1 MELHMNHA
9 MAEKRHAAQ
18 NRRPTAV
25 RWFKEWVPQDVV
37 TTGGK
42 CMLLKWVTED
52 MLKALKGKN
61 KETEAEE
68 QKPEPA
74 TEVLFLCSYEG
85 CGRTFIDA
93 GALKKHAHIHG
104 EKQHIC
110 QYDGC
115 GKKFLDSSKL
125 KRHYLIHTGERDF
138 ICPHEGCG
146 KAFSLDFNL
155 RAHMRT
161 HSLENYHV
169 CPYPECAKRFTNESK
184 LRTHIKTQHEKSTVM
199 DTVKHTTPVEKPHTT
214 PKLSAAAYG
223 SGSAERPYVCPYEGC
238 GKAYIHEYKLNLHF
252 RREHPGHN
260 SEENGKPSPAVDQ
273 AAEEGSDQEVYLA
286 KRSVGKNSKRSKPNL
301 TPQMPPAK
309 VSNRK
314 GTSSTPKKSTPV
326 VVVKKQLPSKEM
338 YEEDSEETEED
349 QDNVEEEDG
358 GWRCQEVNRDDEETE
373 EEE

>member
-1 MELHMNHA
+1 MEFHMNHA

-37 TTGGK
+37 ATGGK
-42 CMLLKWVTED
+42 CMLLKWVT
-52 MLKALKGKN
+52 
-61 KETEAEE
+61 
-68 QKPEPA
+68 
-74 TEVLFLCSYEG
+74 
-85 CGRTFIDA
+85 
-93 GALKKHAHIHG
+93 
-104 EKQHIC
+104 
-110 QYDGC
+110 
-115 GKKFLDSSKL
+115 
-125 KRHYLIHTGERDF
+125 
-138 ICPHEGCG
+138 
-146 KAFSLDFNL
+146 
-155 RAHMRT
+155 
-161 HSLENYHV
+161 
-169 CPYPECAKRFTNESK
+169 ECAKRFTNESK

-199 DTVKHTTPVEKPHTT
+199 DMVKHTTPVEKPHTT
-214 PKLSAAAYG
+214 PKSSAAAYG

-309 VSNRK
+309 ASNRK
-314 GTSSTPKKSTPV
+314 GTSSTPKKSTP

-349 QDNVEEEDG
+349 HDNAEEDE
-358 GWRCQEVNRDDEETE
+358 GWRRQEVNGDDEETE